1 MWGSFHVYQ
10 QGKWVDVTSQLTSHT
25 NLDSSTDVLFV
36 FSENNPQI
44 IEVYESENVST
55 AIRTWTEQGD
65 WLYNLIWQG
74 DRFIKENTR

>member
-1 MWGSFHVYQ
+1 MWGSFHAYQ
-10 QGKWVDVTSQLTSHT
+10 QGKWVDVTSQLTGHT

-55 AIRTWTEQGD
+55 AIRTWTEQGN
-65 WLYNLIWQG
+65 WLYNLVWQG
-74 DRFIKENTR
+74 DRFIEENTR